1 MTNLQ
6 PLNALLAQT
15 ERQRDLA
22 LADQMKAQ
30 TASEVAHEQAEQLLT
45 YRREYEQ
52 RWSAQFCREGQ
63 IELVRCYQGFME
75 RLTQAVDSQSRAA
88 QHASAQLARA
98 NTVVREHEIRLA
110 ALKQVVER
118 RLAEGRRL
126 AERQDQKVEDELAA
140 RIAWGRSAAS
150 RPANGA

>member
-15 ERQRDLA
+15 ERQRDLV

-30 TASEVAHEQAEQLLT
+30 SASEAAQAQAEQLLT

-52 RWSAQFCREGQ
+52 RWRAQFCREGQ

-75 RLTQAVDSQSRAA
+75 RLSQAVDSQARAA
-88 QHASAQLARA
+88 QHASAQLDRA
-98 NTVVREHEIRLA
+98 NALVREHEIRLA

-118 RLAEGRRL
+118 RLAEGRRH
-126 AERQDQKVEDELAA
+126 AQRQEQKGEDELAA
-140 RIAWGRSAAS
+140 RIAWARSAAS
-150 RPANGA
+150 RQANGA